1 MSDSENDFSKAL
13 AETEAMYNKTPAQSL
28 DIIPDGTYQFV
39 IDSSDLIAITK
50 DGVKIP
56 TVKML
61 FLCVTPGMEKK
72 SVTVWDRLNREESI
86 KFFKEKL
93 RRLGLDHNAPLTQLE
108 LVLKQMINKL
118 VTANVRTTKGTKE
131 GQTFTNL
138 YVQSC
143 DGEMQNRPF

>member
-1 MSDSENDFSKAL
+1 MPDNENEFSKAL
-13 AETEAMYNKTPAQSL
+13 SQTEDIYNKTVAQSL
-28 DIIPDGTYQFV
+28 DILADGTYQFV
-39 IDSSDLIAITK
+39 VDSAELIAITK

-61 FLCVTPGMEKK
+61 FLCVTPGFEKK

-93 RRLGLDHNAPLTQLE
+93 RRMGLDHNAPLSSLE

-118 VTANVRTTKGTKE
+118 VTANVRTSKGQKE

-143 DGEMQNRPF
+143 DGEMQTRPS

>member
-1 MSDSENDFSKAL
+1 MADNENEFSKAL
-13 AETEAMYNKTPAQSL
+13 QETENIYNKTVAQSL
-28 DIIPDGTYQFV
+28 DILPDGAYQFV
-39 IDSSDLIAITK
+39 VDSAELIAITK
-50 DGVKIP
+50 DGAKIP

-61 FLCVTPGMEKK
+61 FLCVTPGFEKK

-93 RRLGLDHNAPLTQLE
+93 RRMGLDHNAPLSQLE
-108 LVLKQMINKL
+108 LILKDMINKL

-131 GQTFTNL
+131 GQMFTNL

-143 DGEMQNRPF
+143 DGMMENRPF